1 MAPRITSVGR
11 KEKTLHLFHFQ
22 PTLRQIIPSLA
33 ALAMLTISVT
43 FGVNF
48 AKNGILMALRI
59 HRQMFR
65 TNSGSCK
72 NNKFDYFFYMQTSG
86 TKR

>member
-1 MAPRITSVGR
+1 
-11 KEKTLHLFHFQ
+11 
-22 PTLRQIIPSLA
+22 
-33 ALAMLTISVT
+33 MLTISVT

-72 NNKFDYFFYMQTSG
+72 NNKFDYFSTCKRQEKKGEMSRQI
-86 TKR
+86 TKYYVWDKNAIADEKTKQPLQIYGR